1 MIKNS
6 TWNWG
11 GKIRI
16 PPVVSETAGRK
27 DVGLKPWMASD
38 SGSWRC
44 EKPAGESCKQPDHA
58 KTEVCVPS
66 KGGRQCHAAQELKT
80 HA

>member
-1 MIKNS
+1 MEAS
-6 TWNWG
+6 TQISVEDLG

-27 DVGLKPWMASD
+27 DVGLKPWVASD

-44 EKPAGESCKQPDHA
+44 EKPARESCKQPDHP

-66 KGGRQCHAAQELKT
+66 KGGRQCHAA
-80 HA
+80 